1 MMIDTLRAKI
11 KQGTMSVDT
20 STTRCDYWV
29 EGGSNGIQ
37 TFFMTAEQLERLNEK
52 SMKKFGRI
60 NFRKNVLEKWVKD
73 HWEAADVDDVEEIEE
88 VDYED

>member
-1 MMIDTLRAKI
+1 MIDTLRARI

-20 STTRCDYWV
+20 STVRYDWV

-52 SMKKFGRI
+52 QMKKFGRI
-60 NFRKNVLEKWVKD
+60 NFRRNVLEKWVKD
-73 HWEAADVDDVEEIEE
+73 HWETVDVDDAEEVEE
-88 VDYED
+88 VDYEE